1 LLIRFWGV
9 RGTIPVPGADTISVG
24 GNTSCV
30 EVRTPD
36 KQLIIIDAGS
46 GIRRLGQHLEKENPG
61 RILGSILISH
71 THWDHIQ
78 GFPFFT
84 PVFGRANRFV
94 LVGQK
99 RVGQRLEQILAGQFI
114 EPYLPF
120 TYKSLPADL
129 LVKEVGDGEKIIIG
143 DSTVVQVADLNH
155 PGGCLGFR
163 IENNGVVFTYCSDVG
178 HHDSE
183 FDQNVLELARGA
195 DLLIHDAHFG
205 TMEER
210 RRFAHWGHSTWQEAA
225 QVAVEAGVRCLG
237 LFHYS
242 PDLTDDAIERILHRA
257 REIFPHTILTKEGM
271 ELNLPL
277 DTSVFDGREDG
288 SPS

>member
-1 LLIRFWGV
+1 MRVRFWGV
-9 RGTIPVPGADTISVG
+9 RGTIPVPGPDTIRIG

-30 EVRTPD
+30 EVYTPD

-46 GIRRLGQHLEKENPG
+46 GIRRLGQTLEKEHPG
-61 RILGSILISH
+61 RIIGNILISH

-84 PVFGRANRFV
+84 PVFGRSNRFV

-114 EPYLPF
+114 APYLP
-120 TYKSLPADL
+120 YRYNSLPADL
-129 LVKEVGDGEKIIIG
+129 LVKEVGEDETLIIG
-143 DSTVVQVADLNH
+143 DNTVVKVANLNH

-163 IENNGVVFTYCSDVG
+163 IENNGAVFTYCSDVSHG
-178 HHDSE
+178 DDA
-183 FDQNVLELARGA
+183 FDPNVLKLAEGA
-195 DLLIHDAHFG
+195 DLLVHDSHFG
-205 TMEER
+205 TTEER
-210 RRFAHWGHSTWQEAA
+210 NKFAHWGHSSWEEAA
-225 QVAVEAGVRCLG
+225 QVALEANVGTLA

-242 PDLTDDAIERILHRA
+242 PDLDDDSVERILDQTKK
-257 REIFPHTILTKEGM
+257 IFPRTILATEGL

-277 DTSVFDGREDG
+277 HEE
-288 SPS
+288 